1 MLWCLVSAE
10 PWAHSPLEDSITL
23 STYLRQ
29 MQRSLVKRSQSQC
42 PTHSLMLYFLW
53 PPFLGLLLYSEW
65 LYSVWARRL
74 EEWPGSAGVM
84 LTGWRAGSLEI
95 APFGAGSWDS
105 FELSLSWNH
114 TVVWFGRDQFLHS
127 EKGQLQLGQSAQ
139 SPVQPD
145 LGCLQGWGIQY
156 PSWRPVLFTIKKL
169 FSYIHLSILSVHQKI
184 SNTHIFLL

>member
-1 MLWCLVSAE
+1 MGTLPIRRLHHVKHIPKANAE
-10 PWAHSPLEDSITL
+10 ITCEEI
-23 STYLRQ
+23 SVT
-29 MQRSLVKRSQSQC
+29 VPNSQSNALF
-42 PTHSLMLYFLW
+42 SLAS
-53 PPFLGLLLYSEW
+53 FLGLLLYSEW

-156 PSWRPVLFTIKKL
+156 PSWRPVLFTIKNL